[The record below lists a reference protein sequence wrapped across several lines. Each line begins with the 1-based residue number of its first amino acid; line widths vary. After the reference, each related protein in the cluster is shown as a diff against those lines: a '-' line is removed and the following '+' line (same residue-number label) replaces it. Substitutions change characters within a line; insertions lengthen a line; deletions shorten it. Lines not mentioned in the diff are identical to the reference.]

1 VCVSHGRRLCFT
13 QWGDALDGPIL
24 EANRWYN
31 IAVTS
36 TGSSSVKLYVEG
48 VNVATGVFNFKSLSE
63 KADGLVWRR
72 RGERKAYKVLDLN
85 GCFLNLFSR

>member
-1 VCVSHGRRLCFT
+1 MR
-13 QWGDALDGPIL
+13 
-24 EANRWYN
+24 
-31 IAVTS
+31 
-36 TGSSSVKLYVEG
+36 
-48 VNVATGVFNFKSLSE
+48 VFDIDMRDQPPKSLSE